1 MLDHHAKNFR
11 AAILN
16 STPNVSAVHTSQVL
30 RLPCCSI
37 LAAFSARVHSLAVMM
52 NVFTDCIT
60 SKLKVRSLQQDCSLA
75 AL

>member
-16 STPNVSAVHTSQVL
+16 STPNVSAVQASQVL

-60 SKLKVRSLQQDCSLA
+60 RKLIVRCLERDFSLA